1 MGDVR
6 TSLPRS
12 EISPQLAATIVSQYN
27 VVTRSQL
34 NAAGIDDKAMSR
46 RVRAGV
52 WQRVLPG
59 IYVVTSGAL
68 NRDQRFIAAS
78 LYAGDQSQ
86 ITSGAALQ
94 WYRFRYAPASD
105 VVQVLVPHA
114 ERCRSTGFV
123 LVQRTLELDAHAKA
137 LDQFRVCSPARA
149 VVDLCRQITDLRT
162 TRAVMAEAVQQRH
175 TSLDRL
181 EAEVRRAGRSRT
193 AIVRH
198 ALAEI
203 LAGTR
208 SAPEAELRALLETS
222 TVLPAAL
229 WNPTLRT
236 VDGQTLPTP
245 DGYIHEAA
253 LAFEV
258 DSREFHADA
267 YGWATTLDRDNALG
281 GVGIDTA
288 HFTPNDIRRR
298 PKHVLRRAERR
309 YLARIGRV
317 PPPPVVI
324 IPCR

>member
-1 MGDVR
+1 VGAVR
-6 TSLPRS
+6 TALPRS
-12 EISPQLAATIVSQYN
+12 EIPPSLAAAIVSQN
-27 VVTRSQL
+27 DVVSRSQL

-68 NRDQRFIAAS
+68 TRDQRFIAAS

-86 ITSGAALQ
+86 VTSSAALQ
-94 WYRFRYAPASD
+94 WYRFRYVPASEA
-105 VVQVLVPHA
+105 VQVLVPHE

-123 LVQRTLELDAHAKA
+123 VAQRTLELDAHAQA
-137 LDQFRVCSPARA
+137 FDHFRVCSPARA

-162 TRAVMAEAVQQRH
+162 TRAVLAEAVQQHH

-181 EAEVRRAGRSRT
+181 EEEVRRAGRSRT

-203 LAGTR
+203 LDGAR

-222 TVLPAAL
+222 TILPPAL
-229 WNPTLRT
+229 WNPILRT
-236 VDGQTLPTP
+236 VDGERLPTP

-258 DSREFHADA
+258 DSREFHADP
-267 YGWATTLDRDNALG
+267 YGWARTLDRDNALSA
-281 GVGIDTA
+281 VGIDTA

-298 PKHVLRRAERR
+298 PAHVLRRAERI
-309 YLARIGRV
+309 YLVRVGRV
-317 PPPPVVI
+317 PRAPVVI